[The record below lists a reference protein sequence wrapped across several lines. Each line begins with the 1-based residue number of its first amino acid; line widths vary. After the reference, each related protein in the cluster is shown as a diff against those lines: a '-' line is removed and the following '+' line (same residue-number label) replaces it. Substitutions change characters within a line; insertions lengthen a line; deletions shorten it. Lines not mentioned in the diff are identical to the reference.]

1 MIALFN
7 TIKNSIVP
15 LSPNYPQDAQWNRF
29 PYLGLFV
36 LLTLAFAAV
45 FGITQTTS
53 NKRNTNDQISQA
65 IEQ

>member
-15 LSPNYPQDAQWNRF
+15 FSPNYPQDAQWNHF

-36 LLTLAFAAV
+36 LMIRAFAAI

-53 NKRNTNDQISQA
+53 NKKNTNDQISQA